1 MDKQLP
7 FELVEFSL
15 RRQAVPNVLTVIVRG
30 VGMLAPDDDIGE
42 AEILPINGVHDRLL
56 GPAVKH
62 FDVQAQK

>member
-1 MDKQLP
+1 
-7 FELVEFSL
+7 
-15 RRQAVPNVLTVIVRG
+15 
-30 VGMLAPDDDIGE
+30 MLAPDDDIGE